1 MKALL
6 VLALLTSGCMIDRT
20 GQSATSR
27 LAREASITANRAQDA
42 EKLAKKLADRVTSIE
57 EVIVYRGEQEELEL
71 ENLEGIQ
78 MEIRRLRNDVETLQ
92 RAEEQSRSAT
102 EAFRGDA
109 DVRISETLQ
118 RLERLEAAL
127 GISGLPTSPA
137 AATRSLEQQEPAEEG
152 SADERDL
159 SEDSAVDEPNELAEE
174 GVQEEPSEP
183 VDSSEFSIDKSLLLA
198 EQALTDGQPR
208 VARAVIERAMRE
220 LEGASSHP
228 ELLYRYAETYFS
240 EGLYEQAGLR
250 YQSVVDQDS
259 SSSWAAWAMVRQGE
273 CFKHLGNTDG
283 ARFFWED
290 VIRQYPDSEAA
301 KLAKTLLEG

>member
-1 MKALL
+1 MRVVLL
-6 VLALLTSGCMIDRT
+6 LGLISSGCMVDRT

-27 LAREASITANRAQDA
+27 LAREASITANRVQDA
-42 EKLAKKLADRVTSIE
+42 EKLTKKLSDRLNSIE

-71 ENLEGIQ
+71 ENIEGIQ

-109 DVRISETLQ
+109 DIRIRETLQ
-118 RLERLEAAL
+118 RLERLEASL
-127 GISGLPTSPA
+127 GLSGVASAEVVEPA
-137 AATRSLEQQEPAEEG
+137 RTNPSNPQAEEG
-152 SADERDL
+152 DL
-159 SEDSAVDEPNELAEE
+159 DASPGRSEAVPNDVAAKPPQVTSEFRKDSGTAP
-174 GVQEEPSEP
+174 
-183 VDSSEFSIDKSLLLA
+183 FSIDKSLLLA
-198 EQALTDGQPR
+198 EQALTDGNPR

-220 LEGASSHP
+220 LEGAASHS

-250 YQSVVDQDS
+250 YQAVVDRDA
-259 SSSWAAWAMVRQGE
+259 SSSWSAWAMVRQGE

-290 VIRQYPDSEAA
+290 VIRQYPDSEAS
-301 KLAKTLLEG
+301 KLARTLIDG

>member
-1 MKALL
+1 MRLL
-6 VLALLTSGCMIDRT
+6 ILIGLITTGCMVDRT

-27 LAREASITANRAQDA
+27 LAREASITANRVQDA
-42 EKLAKKLADRVTSIE
+42 EKLTKKLSDRLTSIE

-109 DVRISETLQ
+109 DIRIGETLE
-118 RLERLEAAL
+118 RLERLETAL
-127 GISGLPTSPA
+127 GIGSAAPATSVSPSTGAPEAETPESAIDSMPVEDENPPALIEEA
-137 AATRSLEQQEPAEEG
+137 AAEEAAQEEEPAG
-152 SADERDL
+152 D
-159 SEDSAVDEPNELAEE
+159 
-174 GVQEEPSEP
+174 
-183 VDSSEFSIDKSLLLA
+183 EFSIDKSLLLA

-220 LEGASSHP
+220 VEGASSHS

-250 YQSVVDQDS
+250 YQSVVDRDS

-301 KLAKTLLEG
+301 KLAKTLLDG

>member
-1 MKALL
+1 MKCLL
-6 VLALLTSGCMIDRT
+6 VFSLVLSGCMIDRT

-27 LAREASITANRAQDA
+27 LAREASIQTNRVQDA
-42 EKLAKKLADRVTSIE
+42 EKLTKRLADRMTSIE

-92 RAEEQSRSAT
+92 RAENQSSSAT

-109 DVRISETLQ
+109 DIRITEAVT
-118 RLERLEAAL
+118 RLDRLEAAL
-127 GISGLPTSPA
+127 GMSPGTTAAVTAPIDSPKDQDEPTEPA
-137 AATRSLEQQEPAEEG
+137 AQPEETPIDEESGESDAQPIAEEG
-152 SADERDL
+152 AST
-159 SEDSAVDEPNELAEE
+159 EDSSVAQA
-174 GVQEEPSEP
+174 
-183 VDSSEFSIDKSLLLA
+183 LLVA
-198 EQALTDGQPR
+198 EQALTDGRPR
-208 VARAVIERAMRE
+208 VARAVLERAMRE
-220 LEGASSHP
+220 VEEATNHP

-250 YQSVVDQDS
+250 YQNVVDKDQ
-259 SSSWAAWAMVRQGE
+259 SSSWSAWAMVRQGE

-290 VIRQYPDSEAA
+290 VIRQYPGSEAS
-301 KLAKTLLEG
+301 KLAETLLDG